1 MRGWGQ
7 GLSAVGEG
15 QGINVEIVEN
25 LNTFGI
31 AVDVNLR
38 HRVECVKHVGLC
50 VEDVLE
56 ALSVVV

>member
-1 MRGWGQ
+1 M
-7 GLSAVGEG
+7 GEG

-31 AVDVNLR
+31 AVDVDLC

-50 VEDVLE
+50 VEDVFE

>member
-1 MRGWGQ
+1 M
-7 GLSAVGEG
+7 GEG
-15 QGINVEIVEN
+15 QGINVEIVED

-38 HRVECVKHVGLC
+38 HRVECIKHVGLC